1 MDLLS
6 GIVAISLSLMM
17 MGIVVAILAG
27 WYLFTC
33 IGRMRM
39 FQKAGV
45 EGWKAWIPLYRD
57 YVLCQITMGAG
68 WYFIFGLIPGV
79 SVLMQAVYAYEVML
93 SYGQSVLFGVLYFFL
108 PVIAELICGFGGSV
122 YCGSQDLDRQIRDM
136 FSGPSGGAGNDGPHE
151 V

>member
-27 WYLFTC
+27 WYVFTC

-57 YVLCQITMGAG
+57 YVLCQITMGSRLVFHLRAD
-68 WYFIFGLIPGV
+68 PRGV
-79 SVLMQAVYAYEVML
+79 SAHA
-93 SYGQSVLFGVLYFFL
+93 GR
-108 PVIAELICGFGGSV
+108 IC
-122 YCGSQDLDRQIRDM
+122 L
-136 FSGPSGGAGNDGPHE
+136 
-151 V
+151 

>member
-27 WYLFTC
+27 WYVFTC

-136 FSGPSGGAGNDGPHE
+136 FRGPSDGAGNDGPHE